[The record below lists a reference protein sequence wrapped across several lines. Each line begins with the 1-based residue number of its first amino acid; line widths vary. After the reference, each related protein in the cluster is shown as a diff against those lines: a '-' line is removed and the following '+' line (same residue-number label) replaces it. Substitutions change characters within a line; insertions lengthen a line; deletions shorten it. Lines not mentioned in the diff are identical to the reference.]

1 MLEDLRKKQK
11 LITLL
16 IAIVF
21 ILGMGAMGLGGLFD
35 TMFAKNYLGK
45 VNGKKITLEMYQ
57 QKIQEVTQRYAEMY
71 KDQPMDD
78 NTRKGLEN
86 QAWQALVDDIIWEQM
101 IKKNKIKVT
110 EDDILTE
117 MQNNPPQE
125 LMQNQSLQTNGIFD
139 KSKYLSALK
148 NNPEFF
154 VMMEDY
160 VRSVLPRQKL
170 QEKIKAKSG
179 ITADS
184 LKADYAKEN
193 DTVTGKFVWFDYNLS
208 QPVTVTDAEIKA
220 YYNKN
225 KETEFKKGPA
235 SRIKY
240 LVFEEKPSDKD
251 FAGVKKS
258 IDELYN
264 RLMKGENFAALA
276 SEFSEDPGSKDNGGS
291 LGEFGKGQMVPEFE
305 KAAFS
310 QPVGAISKPVK
321 TSFGWHII
329 RTDSIGVAGP
339 EGPKVKAS
347 HILLMVKAS
356 NETKEKLVS
365 DAEKAAKL
373 INKQGIDKAAK
384 ELKMEATDSDW
395 VAHDQDYIPGVG
407 NLSPLVQFMR
417 KGKEKAVSDLLTDQ
431 QNRRIIAQLL
441 DNKKTYYEDYEKI
454 KLRIKFQLEKEKK
467 VANIKVK
474 AEEFVAKHPSGDFFS
489 AAVAEGWK
497 VMDLP
502 LHKKGSNIP
511 NVGTSEEFTAAALK
525 LAAGQTSGLVNTK
538 EGSFIISASERKK
551 PDFRAFSKDK
561 DGQETIRKRLEDAA
575 WNRWYDATKKAAK
588 IIDNRSKFGM

>member
-1 MLEDLRKKQK
+1 MLENLRKKQK

-16 IAIVF
+16 IAIIF

-35 TMFAKNYLGK
+35 TLFAKQYLGK

-57 QKIQEVTQRYAEMY
+57 QKIQEVMNRYAEMY

-86 QAWQALVDDIIWEQM
+86 QAWQALVDDILWQQQ
-101 IKKNKIKVT
+101 IKKNHIKVT

-160 VRSVLPRQKL
+160 VRGFLPRQKL

-179 ITADS
+179 ITIDS

-193 DTVTGKFVWFDYNLS
+193 DTVTGKFIWFDYNMS

-220 YYNKN
+220 YYDKN

-240 LVFEEKPSDKD
+240 LAFEEKPSDKD
-251 FAGVKKS
+251 FAEIKKNA
-258 IDELYN
+258 DDLYN
-264 RLMKGENFAALA
+264 RLMKGEDFAALA
-276 SEFSEDPGSKDNGGS
+276 AEYSEDPGSKDKGGS
-291 LGEFGKGQMVPEFE
+291 LGEFGRGQMVPEFE
-305 KAAFS
+305 NAAFS

-339 EGPKVKAS
+339 EGPKIKAS

-356 NETKEKLVS
+356 DATKEKLLADS
-365 DAEKAAKL
+365 EAAAKL
-373 INKQGIDKAAK
+373 IKKLGIDKAAK
-384 ELKMEATDSDW
+384 QLKMEATDSDW
-395 VAHDQDYIPGVG
+395 VAHDQEYIPGIG
-407 NLSPLVQFMR
+407 NLSPLIQFMR
-417 KGKEKAVSDLLTDQ
+417 KGKEKAVSDLMTDQ
-431 QNRRIIAQLL
+431 QNRRIIAQLI
-441 DNKKTYYEDYEKI
+441 DNKKVYYEDFDKV

-474 AEEFVAKHPSGDFFS
+474 AEEFVAKHPSGDYFT

-497 VMDLP
+497 IMDLP
-502 LHKKGSNIP
+502 THKKGSNIP
-511 NVGTSEEFTAAALK
+511 NVGVSEEFTEAALK
-525 LAAGQTSGLVNTK
+525 LNAGQTSGLINTK
-538 EGSFIISASERKK
+538 EGSFIISASERHK
-551 PDFRAFSKDK
+551 PDFNAFSKDK
-561 DGQETIRKRLEDAA
+561 DAQEATRKRLEDAA
-575 WNRWYDATKKAAK
+575 WNRWYDAMKKAAK
-588 IIDNRSKFGM
+588 IEDNRSKFGM